1 MLTHLDTHCIV
12 ATIDTRR
19 SSARLRRRPCPASSA
34 LNVDDI
40 DTAVAFYSQL
50 LHAEPAKRRPGYA
63 NFALD
68 DPALKLVLIENPGTG
83 GSLNHLGIEV
93 DSTEQVVDATRRFT
107 AAGLPTDIEEGT
119 TCCYAL
125 QDKVWITG
133 TDGER
138 WEIYTVL
145 ADAGTEL
152 EGKTV
157 ADVGDLPA
165 EATSTAVPGAQACCA
180 S

>member
-1 MLTHLDTHCIV
+1 
-12 ATIDTRR
+12 
-19 SSARLRRRPCPASSA
+19 
-34 LNVDDI
+34 
-40 DTAVAFYSQL
+40 
-50 LHAEPAKRRPGYA
+50 
-63 NFALD
+63 
-68 DPALKLVLIENPGTG
+68 
-83 GSLNHLGIEV
+83 
-93 DSTEQVVDATRRFT
+93 
-107 AAGLPTDIEEGT
+107 
-119 TCCYAL
+119 
-125 QDKVWITG
+125 VWITG

>member
-1 MLTHLDTHCIV
+1 MSRVQL
-12 ATIDTRR
+12 
-19 SSARLRRRPCPASSA
+19 A

-40 DTAVAFYSQL
+40 DTAVALYSQL
-50 LHAEPAKRRPGYA
+50 LQAEPAKRRPGYA
-63 NFALD
+63 NFALEE
-68 DPALKLVLIENPGTG
+68 PALKLVLIENAGAG
-83 GSLNHLGIEV
+83 GSINHLGIEV

-107 AAGLPTDIEEGT
+107 AAELPTDIEEGT

-125 QDKVWITG
+125 QDKVWVTG
-133 TDGER
+133 PGDER

-152 EGKTV
+152 EGKTL
-157 ADVGDLPA
+157 ADVGQLPV
-165 EATSTAVPGAQACCA
+165 EATSTAAPGAQACCA

>member
-1 MLTHLDTHCIV
+1 MSGTGH
-12 ATIDTRR
+12 
-19 SSARLRRRPCPASSA
+19 RRRFLLS
-34 LNVDDI
+34 
-40 DTAVAFYSQL
+40 AVA
-50 LHAEPAKRRPGYA
+50 G
-63 NFALD
+63 
-68 DPALKLVLIENPGTG
+68 
-83 GSLNHLGIEV
+83 
-93 DSTEQVVDATRRFT
+93 RRFT

-125 QDKVWITG
+125 QDKVWVTG
-133 TDGER
+133 PGGER

-152 EGKTV
+152 EGKTL